1 MDKNTG
7 KILIC
12 SLQDMLFSI
21 LLQDN
26 QILSINAQK
35 QSPYMVGSI
44 YIGKV
49 SSISRSIDAAFVDL
63 GKNFTTFLSLSE
75 EKDVLVTNRSYNGKL
90 QVGDEV
96 LVQIVREP
104 MKTKLAG
111 VTSRISL
118 SGTYAVVGRSH
129 GHGAGIQVSAKLS
142 KKKQQYF
149 KNLESLQKLS
159 GSCQLTVRTNAGR
172 LTSEQPL
179 VAEAIKLSET
189 LQHILTIADKRTCFS
204 CLYQA
209 APDYISFIQN
219 AYREEYSEI
228 LTDLPDVYELIK
240 QNITDDSVSIRFYED
255 SMLPL
260 YKLYSLEVRIKEL
273 LSKKVWLKSG
283 GYLVIEPTEALI
295 SIDVNTGK
303 YEKGKNKEQTNQ
315 KINLEAAQEIA
326 RQLRARNLSGMILV
340 DFINCQDKEF
350 EKELISYMRSL
361 LRHDPVTAAVV
372 DMTGLGLME
381 ITRKKILPSLAEQIN
396 LHKNIDKPI

>member
-26 QILSINAQK
+26 QILSISAQK
-35 QSPYMVGSI
+35 QSPYMVGNI

-75 EKDVLVTNRSYNGKL
+75 EKDALVTNRSYNGKL

-149 KNLESLQKLS
+149 IQSQLIQLE
-159 GSCQLTVRTNAGR
+159 
-172 LTSEQPL
+172 
-179 VAEAIKLSET
+179 
-189 LQHILTIADKRTCFS
+189 
-204 CLYQA
+204 
-209 APDYISFIQN
+209 
-219 AYREEYSEI
+219 
-228 LTDLPDVYELIK
+228 
-240 QNITDDSVSIRFYED
+240 
-255 SMLPL
+255 
-260 YKLYSLEVRIKEL
+260 
-273 LSKKVWLKSG
+273 
-283 GYLVIEPTEALI
+283 
-295 SIDVNTGK
+295 
-303 YEKGKNKEQTNQ
+303 
-315 KINLEAAQEIA
+315 
-326 RQLRARNLSGMILV
+326 
-340 DFINCQDKEF
+340 
-350 EKELISYMRSL
+350 
-361 LRHDPVTAAVV
+361 
-372 DMTGLGLME
+372 
-381 ITRKKILPSLAEQIN
+381 
-396 LHKNIDKPI
+396 

>member
-26 QILSINAQK
+26 QILSISAQK
-35 QSPYMVGSI
+35 QSPYMVGNI

-129 GHGAGIQVSAKLS
+129 GSGAGIQVSAKLS

-149 KNLESLQKLS
+149 KNLESLQKIS
-159 GSCQLTVRTNAGR
+159 GSCQLIVRTNAGR

-179 VAEAIKLSET
+179 VEEAIKLSET

-209 APDYISFIQN
+209 APDYISFIRN

-240 QNITDDSVSIRFYED
+240 QNITDDSVSVRFYED

-315 KINLEAAQEIA
+315 KITAQ
-326 RQLRARNLSGMILV
+326 SCDDCCMV